1 MKVAKN
7 MDSVFANCTQDE
19 LDYDLIFDNDDT
31 IIDFIAGV
39 DESGELV
46 TGPNFDYSKILEEAD
61 MLEDQ
66 DDTEARDGKV
76 DHKPAPAEG
85 SKDTDLEVGGEVG
98 DGKEV
103 SGEEKSK
110 ESEAHDMTKLGSETA
125 QQTAIQKAM
134 EISAKKFADQS
145 NNCCKENAEYEGYEE
160 LIEAVVNG
168 FMSEEEIMSEDASQ
182 IAINTADYLISECA
196 DAEARDGK
204 VDPDNK
210 GNVEGVKSEVIDNQ
224 TKGSANGD
232 PIADDCDQAARDG
245 KVAPD
250 KNVEGVANRI
260 MGAALE
266 GTEAVNEIQK
276 INAGTAAKKAQHLLN
291 RTINA
296 NSEKSEK
303 TKQLATK
310 ILNRAIAKGDGITE
324 SASGDIHKDIE
335 DQTLDSG
342 VESMNKDIV
351 PDSVRMN
358 GDSNNI
364 DIKQEA
370 SKFVEDS
377 YKDLIGGM
385 KTGLQKLALADALSE
400 SVIETVDMVVEAA
413 ETNNIPYAECAGYD
427 TLVEAV
433 IAGMSEDQINMENA
447 VQFAM
452 ETVDYILNEFKKVPE
467 KKAADRALKHG
478 KRALQSA
485 EAGGANAPN
494 MIEFAGELTKKAVK
508 ANEKKGNTEVVEKL
522 KDMQQKLDDAK
533 KPEEKEKLAKRIIN
547 WVKNNPVAAGV
558 AIVGT
563 TIVAVG
569 GAIAAKKIADKKKK
583 QKEENEEKV
592 EENVSFSEYNDIVEA
607 VVSVCSEE
615 EIMAENASEFVCETA
630 DALVEYYMNSDE
642 ADVITEATV
651 SELETLNAIAKEY
664 GLPKIRGVEADEF
677 KKVANV
683 LSKKGFEDADILVG
697 YSEKLKSADGAE
709 KLGIL
714 KKIIAFFK
722 KNKKAIIGIT
732 GGAALVGGAVGIAK
746 SIAAKK
752 KKDKENDEVQKENS
766 EYPEYMDLIEAVI
779 SEFTEEEIMAENASE
794 MACAVA
800 DILIEKSDV
809 EDYITN
815 DDDDED
821 IETIASN
828 NDPKVDLTY
837 DYDDDELIDM
847 VVNDTQL

>member
-76 DHKPAPAEG
+76 DHKPAPVEG

-145 NNCCKENAEYEGYEE
+145 NDCCKENAEYEGYEE
-160 LIEAVVNG
+160 LVEAVVNG

-232 PIADDCDQAARDG
+232 PIADDCDQEARDG
-245 KVAPD
+245 KVTPD

-260 MGAALE
+260 IGAAME
-266 GTEAVNEIQK
+266 NTEFLNEFKKPIHAEKVADKAQRLLNRATDSQKVESK
-276 INAGTAAKKAQHLLN
+276 INAAKSAMNKAMELKKDSVVPKAAKAATLLQKH
-291 RTINA
+291 I
-296 NSEKSEK
+296 
-303 TKQLATK
+303 
-310 ILNRAIAKGDGITE
+310 GE

-351 PDSVRMN
+351 PDSVRVN
-358 GDSNNI
+358 DDSNDI

-370 SKFVEDS
+370 SKEVEDS

-385 KTGLQKLALADALSE
+385 KTGLQKLALANAMNE
-400 SVIETVDMVVEAA
+400 SVLEAADAIYEASEGNVEAFD
-413 ETNNIPYAECAGYD
+413 EYVEYQEIC
-427 TLVEAV
+427 EAV
-433 IAGMSEDQINMENA
+433 IAAMSDEQIKLENA
-447 VQFAM
+447 SELVI
-452 ETVDYILNEFKKVPE
+452 ETANYIISERSALRTLKRGVERNQAKNASPEVKTGIKDKITGAATAAGNFIKKHPGR
-467 KKAADRALKHG
+467 AAG
-478 KRALQSA
+478 I
-485 EAGGANAPN
+485 G
-494 MIEFAGELTKKAVK
+494 
-508 ANEKKGNTEVVEKL
+508 
-522 KDMQQKLDDAK
+522 
-533 KPEEKEKLAKRIIN
+533 
-547 WVKNNPVAAGV
+547 AGV
-558 AIVGT
+558 A
-563 TIVAVG
+563 AVG
-569 GAIAAKKIADKKKK
+569 AGATIAAKKISDKKKAA
-583 QKEENEEKV
+583 QQNQEEVKENY
-592 EENVSFSEYNDIVEA
+592 EYPEYMSLVEA
-607 VVSVCSEE
+607 VVASFTEE
-615 EIMAENASEFVCETA
+615 ELMQENASEFACEVA
-630 DALVEYYMNSDE
+630 DYM
-642 ADVITEATV
+642 I
-651 SELETLNAIAKEY
+651 
-664 GLPKIRGVEADEF
+664 
-677 KKVANV
+677 
-683 LSKKGFEDADILVG
+683 
-697 YSEKLKSADGAE
+697 
-709 KLGIL
+709 
-714 KKIIAFFK
+714 
-722 KNKKAIIGIT
+722 
-732 GGAALVGGAVGIAK
+732 
-746 SIAAKK
+746 
-752 KKDKENDEVQKENS
+752 
-766 EYPEYMDLIEAVI
+766 
-779 SEFTEEEIMAENASE
+779 ENA
-794 MACAVA
+794 
-800 DILIEKSDV
+800 D
-809 EDYITN
+809 DYITN

-821 IETIASN
+821 IESIASN
-828 NDPKVDLTY
+828 NDPKVNLAY

-847 VVNDTQL
+847 VANDAQL

>member
-98 DGKEV
+98 DSKEV

-145 NNCCKENAEYEGYEE
+145 NDCCKENAEYEGYEE
-160 LIEAVVNG
+160 LVEAVVNG
-168 FMSEEEIMSEDASQ
+168 FMSEEEIMSEDARQ

-196 DAEARDGK
+196 DAEARCGK

-232 PIADDCDQAARDG
+232 PIADDCDQEARNG
-245 KVAPD
+245 KVTPD

-260 MGAALE
+260 MGAAM
-266 GTEAVNEIQK
+266 
-276 INAGTAAKKAQHLLN
+276 
-291 RTINA
+291 
-296 NSEKSEK
+296 
-303 TKQLATK
+303 
-310 ILNRAIAKGDGITE
+310 E

-351 PDSVRMN
+351 PDSVRVN
-358 GDSNNI
+358 DDSNDI

-370 SKFVEDS
+370 SKEVEDS

-385 KTGLQKLALADALSE
+385 KTGLQKLALADAMNE
-400 SVIETVDMVVEAA
+400 SVLEAADAIYEASEGNVEAFD
-413 ETNNIPYAECAGYD
+413 EYVEYQEIC
-427 TLVEAV
+427 EAV
-433 IAGMSEDQINMENA
+433 IAAMSDEQINLENA
-447 VQFAM
+447 SELVI
-452 ETVDYILNEFKKVPE
+452 ETANYIISE
-467 KKAADRALKHG
+467 RSALRTL
-478 KRALQSA
+478 KRGVERNQAKQGTTA
-485 EAGGANAPN
+485 VANIN
-494 MIEFAGELTKKAVK
+494 
-508 ANEKKGNTEVVEKL
+508 GNTEVSTIGKKVANG
-522 KDMQQKLDDAK
+522 AK
-533 KPEEKEKLAKRIIN
+533 GVGN
-547 WVKNNPVAAGV
+547 WIKNHKGAAAGIGAGVAAAGV
-558 AIVGT
+558 GA
-563 TIVAVG
+563 
-569 GAIAAKKIADKKKK
+569 AIAAKKISDKKKAA
-583 QKEENEEKV
+583 QENQEEVKENY
-592 EENVSFSEYNDIVEA
+592 EYPEYMSLVEA
-607 VVSVCSEE
+607 VVASFSEE
-615 EIMAENASEFVCETA
+615 ELMQENASEFACE
-630 DALVEYYMNSDE
+630 
-642 ADVITEATV
+642 
-651 SELETLNAIAKEY
+651 
-664 GLPKIRGVEADEF
+664 
-677 KKVANV
+677 
-683 LSKKGFEDADILVG
+683 
-697 YSEKLKSADGAE
+697 
-709 KLGIL
+709 
-714 KKIIAFFK
+714 
-722 KNKKAIIGIT
+722 
-732 GGAALVGGAVGIAK
+732 
-746 SIAAKK
+746 
-752 KKDKENDEVQKENS
+752 
-766 EYPEYMDLIEAVI
+766 
-779 SEFTEEEIMAENASE
+779 
-794 MACAVA
+794 VA
-800 DILIEKSDV
+800 DYMIENV
-809 EDYITN
+809 NDYITN

-821 IETIASN
+821 IESIASN
-828 NDPKVDLTY
+828 NDPKVNLAY

-847 VVNDTQL
+847 VANDAQL